1 MQENNKEITIQDVIS
16 KKKEITKK
24 VDSKTIMKAY
34 NYAVQHHGDQKRRSG
49 EPYIIQQ
56 ATVGNAAE

>member
-1 MQENNKEITIQDVIS
+1 MQESNKEITIQDVIS

-34 NYAVQHHGDQKRRSG
+34 N
-49 EPYIIQQ
+49 
-56 ATVGNAAE
+56 